1 MLTPAQWQAVL
12 PELRKLRDHRRKK
25 NGHPFVHSDKAILE
39 GVVWILQTGARWKD
53 LPREYPPYTTVY
65 QRFRKWVDK
74 GVFRKVLQALAR
86 DLKKRGGLDLSECY
100 IDATFIPAKKGD
112 SLWVR
117 PNGARVRN
125 SWQLRTATLLRWPS
139 TQALL
144 HPTSQRSSR
153 KP

>member
-100 IDATFIPAKKGD
+100 IDATFIP
-112 SLWVR
+112 R
-117 PNGARVRN
+117 
-125 SWQLRTATLLRWPS
+125 
-139 TQALL
+139 
-144 HPTSQRSSR
+144 
-153 KP
+153 